1 MLGFNQVPGILLL
14 TSARST
20 SMSVEPKHKDTDD
33 LIHFSVLTRL
43 RCAQIPIKSL

>member
-20 SMSVEPKHKDTDD
+20 SMSVEPKHKNTDD

-43 RCAQIPIKSL
+43 RSAQIPIKSL